1 MNDTQHQADN
11 GPDDLESVE
20 HQRVRNL
27 LHAFRAGLEALDAAR
42 DTEGSFLYTEVLAAL
57 IEGHQV
63 LARNIS
69 GFAYFVEDL
78 WPENVGRHATVT
90 AAQISAATYPLA
102 SLYGQIACL
111 PMEEAKTRPLPARA
125 AE

>member
-1 MNDTQHQADN
+1 MNDTQNQADN
-11 GPDDLESVE
+11 GPDNIESVE

-27 LHAFRAGLEALDAAR
+27 LHAFRTGLEALDAAK
-42 DTEGSFLYTEVLAAL
+42 DIEGSFLYTEILAAL

-63 LARNIS
+63 IARNFS
-69 GFAYFVEDL
+69 SFAYFVEDL

-90 AAQISAATYPLA
+90 AAQISAATFPLA
-102 SLYGQIACL
+102 SLYGQITCL
-111 PMEEAKTRPLPARA
+111 PMEKAKTEPLPTRA